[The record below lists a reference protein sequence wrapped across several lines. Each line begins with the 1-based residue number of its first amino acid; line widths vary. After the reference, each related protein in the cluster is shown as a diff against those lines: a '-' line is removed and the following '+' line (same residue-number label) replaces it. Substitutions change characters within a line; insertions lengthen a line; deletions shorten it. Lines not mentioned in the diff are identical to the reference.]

1 MELRGEGC
9 EAVGRA
15 VVRLEREVLEFSGAQ
30 EYFIE
35 AILLK

>member
-15 VVRLEREVLEFSGAQ
+15 VLRLEREVLEFWGAQ
-30 EYFIE
+30 
-35 AILLK
+35 